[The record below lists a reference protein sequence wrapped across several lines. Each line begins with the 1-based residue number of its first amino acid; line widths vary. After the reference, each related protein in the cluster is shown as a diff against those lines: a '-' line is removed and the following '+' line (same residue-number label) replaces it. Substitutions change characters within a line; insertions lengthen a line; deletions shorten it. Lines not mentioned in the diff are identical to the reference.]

1 MLGCPLEGG
10 LTGCLSIRVE
20 MTERLFTPFNSIGV
34 LMMAGFLMQAGH
46 SQTLPEQLSAEAVMS
61 FARANNIQSA
71 AELIES
77 LPPLHKRHATM
88 VFDSRALNK
97 ELVSKTHPRVISF
110 GADARFILSWATHPD
125 APDNVEFLQPLA
137 DRWDAGVIDFSGEEP
152 ELSRPEVC
160 STCHGHMK
168 RPIWGD
174 YNEWRGTIDDK
185 ELELSERSQIL
196 SDLEASSNPR
206 FSPMEISDRFF
217 PQTVSTAT
225 GNRSG
230 MWNFAAEFGSMLA
243 LRHAEVLFNRI
254 QMQDDFAESA
264 EQIICGELSS
274 GDRLVPQEDYYLAI
288 MHSGDQLVVVQED
301 TDELP
306 HAQKGFSSGNAN
318 IHYSLNFLI
327 LHDFWKRDSRVSDYY
342 ARLGNEEVSHLF
354 SSYLNYL
361 PGTATAEQELRA
373 SYDQHFVL
381 KGQASLNARI
391 DKETRRRGP
400 AHDSPYSIAKTAVFG
415 EGHFKSM
422 APRVCNI
429 VRAAP
434 NQRLSQL
441 RIADGKASEDAGKIT
456 LTVNLDPVRSETVS
470 VGWFSW
476 EPSKEWYAPKVADR
490 DDDFVYSRG
499 TLTFNAGAARK
510 NLTVKIV
517 DDGVDEPPE
526 YFNVQLEQ
534 ASGNALIADGLAW
547 ATIEGELSPIKAEGP
562 TARFDNAPLT
572 HDGIRA
578 FTVQLRF
585 SEEVALSDDAFTD
598 GLVTVTGGTVG
609 QAGRVTEGSTIAWE
623 ITVTPGGEG
632 DVVITLPAPKDR
644 ACDEQPTVC
653 TSDGRKLL
661 QATTVTVRGPP
672 VGPPASAAPST
683 ATEPPTPVTQPSGD
697 DTGEDDE
704 TAVPVDDA
712 DDESAETGAVSNV
725 DDGSNPDSMT
735 PPAEAAAWGE
745 RLPGRDIQ
753 LPSGSNPSGLWSDGE
768 TMWVISDWGAG
779 KVTTYSLAD
788 GSALGAGEVT
798 LDDGAT
804 AAHQFLLQG
813 DGYPAGLWSDG
824 ATLWV
829 ADIASS
835 VYAYRLSDGV
845 RQTDRDVPQTVLA
858 AAGNLAP
865 TGLWSDGETLW
876 VADIL
881 AGKVFAYRLSD
892 KVRAPEKEFDLS
904 SADSHRPS
912 PWGLWSDGETALVTL
927 FYDGGMQGYALSGGA
942 PMADRALDSSVTGS
956 SPLGLWSDRE
966 TLWVVSQ
973 GDPQIRAYAV
983 PGLRAAAARTA
994 SSVADPFSVRVVTRV
1009 DAVPGIV
1016 DAGPPVFIADA
1027 ALRGAIAE
1035 ALGLNSDQSVG
1046 LEAMAR
1052 IRSLNV
1058 RGAGIAELTGLEY
1071 AVNLESLDLG
1081 HNPVRDPW
1089 TLAMLPRL
1097 TVLNLDGAAIDLYS
1111 LSALVGLE
1119 RLSLR
1124 NNGLTDV
1131 SALAGLV
1138 NLRHLSLRGNA
1149 LSDLWPLAGLAQLEI
1164 LDVRGVTVPDHAP
1177 LSGLYKLRHLD
1188 LTDTKRRTD

>member
-1 MLGCPLEGG
+1 
-10 LTGCLSIRVE
+10 
-20 MTERLFTPFNSIGV
+20 
-34 LMMAGFLMQAGH
+34 
-46 SQTLPEQLSAEAVMS
+46 MS

-342 ARLGNEEVSHLF
+342 ARLGNEEVSPLF

-683 ATEPPTPVTQPSGD
+683 PTEPPTPVTQPSGD

-927 FYDGGMQGYALSGGA
+927 FYDGGVQGYALSGGA

-966 TLWVVSQ
+966 TLWVVNQ
-973 GDPQIRAYAV
+973 GDQQIRAYAV

>member
-1 MLGCPLEGG
+1 
-10 LTGCLSIRVE
+10 
-20 MTERLFTPFNSIGV
+20 
-34 LMMAGFLMQAGH
+34 
-46 SQTLPEQLSAEAVMS
+46 MS

-125 APDNVEFLQPLA
+125 APDNVDFLQPLA

-185 ELELSERSQIL
+185 KLELSERSQIL

-342 ARLGNEEVSHLF
+342 ARLGNEEVSPLF

-683 ATEPPTPVTQPSGD
+683 PTEPPTPVTQPSGD

-835 VYAYRLSDGV
+835 VNAYRLSDGV

-892 KVRAPEKEFDLS
+892 KVRGPEKEFDLS

-927 FYDGGMQGYALSGGA
+927 FYDGGVQGYALSGGA

-994 SSVADPFSVRVVTRV
+994 SSVANPFSVRVVTRV

>member
-1 MLGCPLEGG
+1 
-10 LTGCLSIRVE
+10 
-20 MTERLFTPFNSIGV
+20 
-34 LMMAGFLMQAGH
+34 
-46 SQTLPEQLSAEAVMS
+46 MS

-185 ELELSERSQIL
+185 KLELSERSQIL

-342 ARLGNEEVSHLF
+342 ARLGNEEVSPLF
-354 SSYLNYL
+354 SSYRNYL

-683 ATEPPTPVTQPSGD
+683 PTEPPTPVTQPSGD

-835 VYAYRLSDGV
+835 VNAYRLSDGV

-892 KVRAPEKEFDLS
+892 KVRGPEKEFDLS

-927 FYDGGMQGYALSGGA
+927 FYDGGVQGYALSGGA

-994 SSVADPFSVRVVTRV
+994 SSVANPFSVRVVTRV

>member
-1 MLGCPLEGG
+1 MASGKPG
-10 LTGCLSIRVE
+10 SI
-20 MTERLFTPFNSIGV
+20 
-34 LMMAGFLMQAGH
+34 Q
-46 SQTLPEQLSAEAVMS
+46 
-61 FARANNIQSA
+61 
-71 AELIES
+71 
-77 LPPLHKRHATM
+77 
-88 VFDSRALNK
+88 
-97 ELVSKTHPRVISF
+97 
-110 GADARFILSWATHPD
+110 
-125 APDNVEFLQPLA
+125 
-137 DRWDAGVIDFSGEEP
+137 
-152 ELSRPEVC
+152 
-160 STCHGHMK
+160 
-168 RPIWGD
+168 
-174 YNEWRGTIDDK
+174 
-185 ELELSERSQIL
+185 
-196 SDLEASSNPR
+196 
-206 FSPMEISDRFF
+206 
-217 PQTVSTAT
+217 
-225 GNRSG
+225 
-230 MWNFAAEFGSMLA
+230 
-243 LRHAEVLFNRI
+243 
-254 QMQDDFAESA
+254 
-264 EQIICGELSS
+264 
-274 GDRLVPQEDYYLAI
+274 
-288 MHSGDQLVVVQED
+288 
-301 TDELP
+301 
-306 HAQKGFSSGNAN
+306 
-318 IHYSLNFLI
+318 
-327 LHDFWKRDSRVSDYY
+327 
-342 ARLGNEEVSHLF
+342 
-354 SSYLNYL
+354 
-361 PGTATAEQELRA
+361 
-373 SYDQHFVL
+373 
-381 KGQASLNARI
+381 
-391 DKETRRRGP
+391 
-400 AHDSPYSIAKTAVFG
+400 
-415 EGHFKSM
+415 
-422 APRVCNI
+422 
-429 VRAAP
+429 
-434 NQRLSQL
+434 LSQL

-578 FTVQLRF
+578 FTVQLQF

-683 ATEPPTPVTQPSGD
+683 PTEPPTPVTQPSGD

-927 FYDGGMQGYALSGGA
+927 FYDGGVQGYALSGGA
-942 PMADRALDSSVTGS
+942 PMADRALDSSVTGP

>member
-1 MLGCPLEGG
+1 
-10 LTGCLSIRVE
+10 

-342 ARLGNEEVSHLF
+342 ARLGNEEVSPLF

-683 ATEPPTPVTQPSGD
+683 PTEPPTPVTQPSGD

-927 FYDGGMQGYALSGGA
+927 FYDGGVQGYALSGGA

-966 TLWVVSQ
+966 TLWVVNQ
-973 GDPQIRAYAV
+973 GDQQIRAYAV